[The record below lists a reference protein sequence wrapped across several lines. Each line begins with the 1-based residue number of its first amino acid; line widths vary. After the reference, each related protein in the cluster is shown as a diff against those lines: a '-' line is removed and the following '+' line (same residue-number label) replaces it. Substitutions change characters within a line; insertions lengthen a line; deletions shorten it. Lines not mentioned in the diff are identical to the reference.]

1 MGFRGVGSMP
11 RQQEELVLKCH
22 SKGSQSQVFIVVVV
36 VAVVTCRAATQVSDT
51 E

>member
-36 VAVVTCRAATQVSDT
+36 VTCRAATQVSDT

>member
-36 VAVVTCRAATQVSDT
+36 VVVTCRAATQVSDT